1 MGILNSVA
9 LGKSRNSA
17 GNITFYNR
25 IGVGCFRQKAGVSP
39 NYKPSVAQQMQQKV
53 FKFIKAN
60 IDNSGV
66 MALLK
71 LTYDAKPKAGK
82 SQTMYN
88 MFYKSFTPHIVAQ
101 KPTIYALTEDDLV
114 NPAIFLG
121 TPAAHNDIFSNGVLG
136 ALSVVSSSV
145 DGVVVDAVVL
155 DSLIDKAN
163 TLISAND
170 TPFTI
175 NDCFVSL
182 FGASNSAEN
191 GYEVVFPT
199 KIEPSLNE
207 GVYKFDVSSIS
218 ASVSSSAASYIVLTL
233 AKSSGSAIDMTKRMF
248 STDSVELFPS
258 QTKRVTTTFTG
269 AGGGGSNPEGYFPI
283 ADLTSAGLSVQA
295 LSGVTF
301 HTDDLNDVTAAV
313 VVEKD
318 SSSATLKLTY
328 DGNSQDVETTSH
340 ACTFTSE
347 DGSIVLNFTNGLS
360 WGDII

>member
-60 IDNSGV
+60 IDASGV

-88 MFYKSFTPHIVAQ
+88 MFYKSFTPHIVMQ
-101 KPTIYALTEDDLV
+101 KPAIYALSEDDMV

-121 TPAAHNDIFSNGVLG
+121 APASHNDIFSNGVLG
-136 ALSVVSSSV
+136 ALPVVSSSV
-145 DGVVVDAVVL
+145 DGVKVDAVVL

-163 TLISAND
+163 SLISVSD

-175 NDCFVSL
+175 NDCFISL
-182 FGASNSAEN
+182 FGASKSAEG

-199 KIEPSLNE
+199 KIAPTPGDGIYTFN
-207 GVYKFDVSSIS
+207 VSSIS
-218 ASVSSSAASYIVLTL
+218 GSVSPSAACYIVLTL

-248 STDSVELFPS
+248 STDSVELAPS
-258 QTKRVTTTFTG
+258 QTKRMTSTFSG
-269 AGGGGSNPEGYFPI
+269 AGGGGANPEGYFPI

-301 HTDDLNDVTAAV
+301 HTNDIQDVTAAV
-313 VVEKD
+313 VIAKD
-318 SSSATLKLTY
+318 GTSATMKLTV
-328 DGNSQDVETTSH
+328 DDNTQGVEVTSG
-340 ACTFTSE
+340 AATFTSA
-347 DGSIVLNFTNGLS
+347 DGSIVLNFTNKLS
-360 WGDII
+360 WDSII

>member
-39 NYKPSVAQQMQQKV
+39 NYKPTVAQQMQQRV

-101 KPTIYALTEDDLV
+101 KPAIYALTEDNMVD
-114 NPAIFLG
+114 PAIFLG
-121 TPAAHNDIFSNGVLG
+121 TPASHNDIFSNGVLG
-136 ALSVVSSSV
+136 ALPVQSASA

-155 DSLIDKAN
+155 DSLISKAN
-163 TLISAND
+163 SMLSAGD
-170 TPFTI
+170 TPFSI
-175 NDCFVSL
+175 NDCHISL
-182 FGASNSAEN
+182 FGASKSADG

-199 KIEPSLNE
+199 KVTPTLSE
-207 GVYKFDVSSIS
+207 GAYKFDVSSIS
-218 ASVSSSAASYIVLTL
+218 ASVSPSAACYIMLTL
-233 AKSSGSAIDMTKRMF
+233 AKSSGKAIDTTKRMF
-248 STDSVELFPS
+248 STDSVELAPS
-258 QTKRVTTTFTG
+258 KAKKVTSTFTG
-269 AGGGGSNPEGYFPI
+269 AGGGGANPEGYFPI

-301 HTDDLNDVTAAV
+301 HTNDDPNVTSAV
-313 VVEKD
+313 VEAKD
-318 SSSATLKLTY
+318 GTSAKLKLTV
-328 DGNSQDVETTSH
+328 DGNTQAVETTSG
-340 ACTFTSE
+340 ACTYTSV
-347 DGSIVLNFTNGLS
+347 DGSIVLSFTNSLS
-360 WGDII
+360 WQDVI

>member
-39 NYKPSVAQQMQQKV
+39 NYKPTTAQQMQQKV

-60 IDNSGV
+60 LDASGV

-88 MFYKSFTPHIVAQ
+88 MFYKSFTPHVVMQ
-101 KPTIYALTEDDLV
+101 KPAIYDLTEDNMI

-121 TPAAHNDIFSNGVLG
+121 APASHNDIFSNGVLG
-136 ALSVVSSSV
+136 ALPVVSASV
-145 DGVVVDAVVL
+145 DGVVVDTVVL
-155 DSLIDKAN
+155 DSLISKAN
-163 TLISAND
+163 SMLSAGD

-175 NDCFVSL
+175 NDCFASI
-182 FGASNSAEN
+182 FGASKGADG

-199 KIEPSLNE
+199 KVAPTPSN
-207 GVYKFDVSSIS
+207 GTYKFDVSSIS
-218 ASVSSSAASYIVLTL
+218 ASVASSAAAYFVLTL

-248 STDSVELFPS
+248 SADSVELAPS
-258 QTKRVTTTFTG
+258 KVKKVASAFTG
-269 AGGGGSNPEGYFPI
+269 AGGGGANPEGYFPI
-283 ADLTSAGLSVQA
+283 ADLTSAGLSVDA

-301 HTDDLNDVTAAV
+301 HVSGMDNVISAVVTA
-313 VVEKD
+313 KD
-318 SSSATLKLTY
+318 GTSATLKLTV
-328 DGNSQDVETTSH
+328 DGSTQSVTTSSG
-340 ACTFTSE
+340 ACTCTSA
-347 DGSIVLNFTNGLS
+347 DGSVILNFTNSLS
-360 WGDII
+360 WQDVI

>member
-39 NYKPSVAQQMQQKV
+39 NYKPTVAQQQQQKV

-60 IDNSGV
+60 LDASGV

-88 MFYKSFTPHIVAQ
+88 MFYKSFTPHIVMQ
-101 KPTIYALTEDDLV
+101 KPAIYALADDDMV

-121 TPAAHNDIFSNGVLG
+121 APASHNDIFSNGVLG
-136 ALSVVSSSV
+136 ALPVVSASV
-145 DGVVVDAVVL
+145 DGVVVDTVVL
-155 DSLIDKAN
+155 DSLISKAN
-163 TLISAND
+163 SMLSAGD
-170 TPFTI
+170 MPFSV
-175 NDCFVSL
+175 NDCFMSI
-182 FGASNSAEN
+182 FGASKSADG

-199 KIEPSLNE
+199 KVTPTQ
-207 GVYKFDVSSIS
+207 GDGAYKFDVSSIS
-218 ASVSSSAASYIVLTL
+218 GSVSPSAACYIVLTL

-248 STDSVELFPS
+248 STDSVELAPS
-258 QTKRVTTTFTG
+258 KAKKVTSTFSG

-301 HTDDLNDVTAAV
+301 HTNDDPNITSAV
-313 VVEKD
+313 VEAKD
-318 SSSATLKLTY
+318 GTSAKLKLTV
-328 DGNSQDVETTSH
+328 DGNTQAVEVTTG
-340 ACTFTSE
+340 AITYTSA
-347 DGSIVLNFTNGLS
+347 DGSIVLNFTNSLG
-360 WGDII
+360 WQDVI

>member
-39 NYKPSVAQQMQQKV
+39 NYKPTTAQQMQQKV

-60 IDNSGV
+60 LDASGV

-88 MFYKSFTPHIVAQ
+88 MFYKSFTPHVVMQ
-101 KPTIYALTEDDLV
+101 KPAIYALSEDDLV

-121 TPAAHNDIFSNGVLG
+121 TPASHNDIFSNGVLG
-136 ALSVVSSSV
+136 ALPVVSSSV

-155 DSLIDKAN
+155 DSLISKAN
-163 TLISAND
+163 SMLSAGD
-170 TPFTI
+170 IPFTI

-182 FGASNSAEN
+182 FGASKGADG

-199 KIEPSLNE
+199 KVAPSLND
-207 GVYKFDVSSIS
+207 GAYTFNVSSIS
-218 ASVSSSAASYIVLTL
+218 GSVSPSAAAYFVLTL

-248 STDSVELFPS
+248 STDSVELAPS
-258 QTKRVTTTFTG
+258 KVKKVTSTFTG
-269 AGGGGSNPEGYFPI
+269 GGGGGANPEGYFPI

-295 LSGVTF
+295 LNGVTF
-301 HTDDLNDVTAAV
+301 HTNDMDNVTSAV
-313 VVEKD
+313 VVAKD
-318 SSSATLKLTY
+318 GTSATMKLTV
-328 DGNSQDVETTSH
+328 DGNTQSVTTTTGAS
-340 ACTFTSE
+340 TFTST
-347 DGSIVLNFTNGLS
+347 DGSIILQFSNSLGWQDV
-360 WGDII
+360 I

>member
-39 NYKPSVAQQMQQKV
+39 NYKPTTAQQMQQKV

-60 IDNSGV
+60 LDASGV

-88 MFYKSFTPHIVAQ
+88 MFYKSFTPHIVMQ
-101 KPTIYALTEDDLV
+101 KPAIYALADDDMV

-121 TPAAHNDIFSNGVLG
+121 TPASHNDIFSNGVLG
-136 ALSVVSSSV
+136 ALPVVSASV

-155 DSLIDKAN
+155 DSLISKAN
-163 TLISAND
+163 SMLSAGD
-170 TPFTI
+170 TPFTV
-175 NDCFVSL
+175 NDCFASI
-182 FGASNSAEN
+182 FGASKGADG

-199 KIEPSLNE
+199 KLAPSLSN
-207 GVYKFDVSSIS
+207 GAYKFDVSSIS
-218 ASVSSSAASYIVLTL
+218 GSVASSAASYFVLTL
-233 AKSSGSAIDMTKRMF
+233 AKSSGSAVDMTKRMF
-248 STDSVELFPS
+248 SADSVELAPS
-258 QTKRVTTTFTG
+258 QTKRMTSTFSG
-269 AGGGGSNPEGYFPI
+269 AGGGGANPEGYFPI

-301 HTDDLNDVTAAV
+301 RTNDDPNVTSAV
-313 VVEKD
+313 VEAKD
-318 SSSATLKLTY
+318 GTSAKLKLTV
-328 DGNSQDVETTSH
+328 DGNTQAVETTSG
-340 ACTFTSE
+340 ACTYTSA
-347 DGSIVLNFTNGLS
+347 DGSIVLNFTNSLS
-360 WGDII
+360 WQDVI

>member
-39 NYKPSVAQQMQQKV
+39 NYKPTTAQQMQQKV

-60 IDNSGV
+60 LDASGV

-88 MFYKSFTPHIVAQ
+88 MFYKSFTPHIVMQ
-101 KPTIYALTEDDLV
+101 KPAIYDLTEDDMV

-121 TPAAHNDIFSNGVLG
+121 APASHNDIFSNGVLG
-136 ALSVVSSSV
+136 ALPVVSASV

-155 DSLIDKAN
+155 DSLISKAN
-163 TLISAND
+163 SMLSAGD

-175 NDCFVSL
+175 NDCFASI
-182 FGASNSAEN
+182 FGASKGAEG

-199 KIEPSLNE
+199 KVTPSLSGGAYN
-207 GVYKFDVSSIS
+207 FDVSSIS
-218 ASVSSSAASYIVLTL
+218 GSVASSAASYFVLTL

-248 STDSVELFPS
+248 SADSVELAPS
-258 QTKRVTTTFTG
+258 QTKKVTSTFTS
-269 AGGGGSNPEGYFPI
+269 GGGGGNSPEGYFPL

-301 HTDDLNDVTAAV
+301 HTIDIQDITAAV
-313 VVEKD
+313 VEAKD
-318 SSSATLKLTY
+318 DTSAKVKMTY
-328 DGNSQDVETTSH
+328 DGNCQNVTPSSGASV
-340 ACTFTSE
+340 FTSA
-347 DGSIVLNFTNGLS
+347 DGSIVLNFTNSLS
-360 WGDII
+360 WDDII